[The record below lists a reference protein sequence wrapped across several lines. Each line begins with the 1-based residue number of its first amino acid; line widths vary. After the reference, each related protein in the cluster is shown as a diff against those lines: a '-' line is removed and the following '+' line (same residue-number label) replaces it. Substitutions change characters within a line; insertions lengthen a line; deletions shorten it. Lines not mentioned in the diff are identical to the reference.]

1 MAVVL
6 YGATGYTGRLVI
18 DELVRRGVDLVLG
31 GRSRERLERVSRE
44 RTEGA
49 PVRVA
54 TVDDPGSLAAL
65 LEGAD
70 VLINCAGPFTQAGE
84 PVVCA
89 AVDAGVHYVDS
100 TGEQGFIRMVFERY
114 GERAQRAGVALVP
127 ALGFDIVPG
136 DCAARL
142 AAEGLEPLEQVTVAY
157 AVEGF
162 GASRG
167 TARSSLDAVS
177 GGDLVYIE
185 GELRQAPLRPERLSF
200 DFGPPLGRQA
210 MVRLPGGEVLSVPRH
225 TDTRGAEV
233 LITASTLAPHP
244 WLAAA
249 VPLFKPGLSLALR
262 TPLRR
267 VVDALVDRLPEGPSE
282 HARRSSTF
290 TVEALA
296 RARDGRT
303 RRLRVTGRDVYG
315 LTAAAL
321 AYGAERMSEPA
332 YDRAGALGPA
342 AAFDPR
348 ELLGALGAF
357 DVRLEAPAT

>member
-1 MAVVL
+1 
-6 YGATGYTGRLVI
+6 
-18 DELVRRGVDLVLG
+18 
-31 GRSRERLERVSRE
+31 
-44 RTEGA
+44 
-49 PVRVA
+49 
-54 TVDDPGSLAAL
+54 
-65 LEGAD
+65 
-70 VLINCAGPFTQAGE
+70 
-84 PVVCA
+84 
-89 AVDAGVHYVDS
+89 
-100 TGEQGFIRMVFERY
+100 
-114 GERAQRAGVALVP
+114 
-127 ALGFDIVPG
+127 
-136 DCAARL
+136 
-142 AAEGLEPLEQVTVAY
+142 
-157 AVEGF
+157 
-162 GASRG
+162 
-167 TARSSLDAVS
+167 
-177 GGDLVYIE
+177 
-185 GELRQAPLRPERLSF
+185 
-200 DFGPPLGRQA
+200 
-210 MVRLPGGEVLSVPRH
+210 
-225 TDTRGAEV
+225 V

-244 WLAAA
+244 LLAAA